1 MPLPFAAIGLGISA
15 ITSGVNLMSG
25 LKRKNEA
32 QKKLARFRRQDLR
45 NVADGMQVARL
56 GADLRAAESARA
68 FSSSVDALRSGGVRA
83 LVGGLNRAEVQR
95 KAEMGH
101 IGASLAMQ
109 QAQIQRVRAQDQA
122 RIRDIQERRDY
133 AEIAGLGKEI
143 SEGRNQA
150 QQGAFGLMSTAFAG
164 AKLQKAGMLGKGATG
179 AGGGGSLFGSGSG
192 GGLLGS
198 GSGGAKD
205 FAGSFLQN
213 TAGMTGGGSNGAGNL
228 LGGALGGFAGL
239 GGGSNPF
246 TAGSASTGGLT
257 PSVEVGMGSF
267 DSSYFP
273 EEGVVEMG
281 STGTTGY

>member
-32 QKKLARFRRQDLR
+32 QKKLARFRRQELR

-95 KAEMGH
+95 KAEMGN
-101 IGASLAMQ
+101 IAASLAMQ
-109 QAQIQRVRAQDQA
+109 QAQIQKIRAQDQA
-122 RIRDIQERRDY
+122 NIRAIQEKRDY

-164 AKLQKAGMLGKGATG
+164 AKLQKAGMLGKGAAG

-192 GGLLGS
+192 GGFLKAVNTGANVGQDLANTSSNFISSPGGGGVIDVGAALS
-198 GSGGAKD
+198 SSVGRAQNIMAGFPSAAFSTQAAGGA
-205 FAGSFLQN
+205 A
-213 TAGMTGGGSNGAGNL
+213 A
-228 LGGALGGFAGL
+228 GGFAVNANVPELGIKYGL
-239 GGGSNPF
+239 I
-246 TAGSASTGGLT
+246 
-257 PSVEVGMGSF
+257 ER
-267 DSSYFP
+267 D
-273 EEGVVEMG
+273 
-281 STGTTGY
+281 

>member
-32 QKKLARFRRQDLR
+32 QKKLARFRRQELR

-95 KAEMGH
+95 KAEMGN
-101 IGASLAMQ
+101 IAASLEMQ
-109 QAQIQRVRAQDQA
+109 QAQIQRVRAQDA
-122 RIRDIQERRDY
+122 ANIRNIQEKRDY

-164 AKLQKAGMLGKGATG
+164 AKLQKAGMLGTG

-192 GGLLGS
+192 GGFLNVTNTGASVGS
-198 GSGGAKD
+198 DLANTSSNFISSPGGGGVIDVGAALSSSVGNAQNIMAGFPSAAFSTQAAGGA
-205 FAGSFLQN
+205 A
-213 TAGMTGGGSNGAGNL
+213 A
-228 LGGALGGFAGL
+228 GGFAVNANVPELGIKYGL
-239 GGGSNPF
+239 I
-246 TAGSASTGGLT
+246 
-257 PSVEVGMGSF
+257 ER
-267 DSSYFP
+267 D
-273 EEGVVEMG
+273 
-281 STGTTGY
+281 

>member
-1 MPLPFAAIGLGISA
+1 MPAFAAIGLGISA
-15 ITSGVNLMSG
+15 ISSGVNLISG

-32 QKKLARFRRQDLR
+32 KKKLARFRRQELR

-95 KAEMGH
+95 KAEMGN
-101 IGASLAMQ
+101 IAASLEMQ
-109 QAQIQRVRAQDQA
+109 QAQIERIRAQDQA
-122 RIRDIQERRDY
+122 RIRDIQEKRDY

-143 SEGRNQA
+143 SEGRNQM
-150 QQGAFGLMSTAFAG
+150 QQGAAGLAGSFFGA
-164 AKLQKAGMLGKGATG
+164 AKMQKAGMLGKAAAGAGGATG
-179 AGGGGSLFGSGSG
+179 SLFGSESGGGLFGSGSG
-192 GGLLGS
+192 G
-198 GSGGAKD
+198 AQD

-213 TAGMTGGGSNGAGNL
+213 TAGMTGGGGMV
-228 LGGALGGFAGL
+228 GGAGGFAGL
-239 GGGSNPF
+239 GGGGSNPF
-246 TAGSASTGGLT
+246 TSGGVITGGLT

-273 EEGVVEMG
+273 DEGVVQMG
-281 STGTTGY
+281 STGTTGYTN